1 MPWAL
6 SRLRTLPTNTWHGW
20 SAKVLLPP
28 LRKLD
33 VRLAAKPITGIPSG
47 AGQLGA
53 EFRTFFRQAVGYSD
67 NLPGASAGKFWP
79 KTVLHHWLLLAEP
92 FRWRS
97 QNLGQLEARA
107 LSSNSTRF
115 KSADISS
122 PSNR

>member
-28 LRKLD
+28 F

-53 EFRTFFRQAVGYSD
+53 QIRTFFRQAVGYSD

-79 KTVLHHWLLLAEP
+79 KTVLHHWLLLAQ
-92 FRWRS
+92 S
-97 QNLGQLEARA
+97 V
-107 LSSNSTRF
+107 
-115 KSADISS
+115 
-122 PSNR
+122 